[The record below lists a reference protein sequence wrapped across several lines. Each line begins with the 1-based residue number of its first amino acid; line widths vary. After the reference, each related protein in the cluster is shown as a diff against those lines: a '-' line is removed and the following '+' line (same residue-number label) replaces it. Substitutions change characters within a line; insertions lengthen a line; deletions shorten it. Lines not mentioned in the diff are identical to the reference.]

1 MLQPSLRT
9 LWVPLQR
16 SPQPVKPDYRDILII
31 LLLIFQYEALV
42 AENKADVQIME
53 MTVTDGDKPHS
64 PAWNAK
70 FKIISGDPEGLFSV
84 KTGPNKQEGILST
97 AKVNLSHN

>member
-1 MLQPSLRT
+1 MPIQQSH
-9 LWVPLQR
+9 
-16 SPQPVKPDYRDILII
+16 QPVKPDYHLTLIT
-31 LLLIFQYEALV
+31 LLLIFQYEASV
-42 AENKADVQIME
+42 AENKADVQIIKM
-53 MTVTDGDKPHS
+53 MVTDGDEPHS

-97 AKVNLSHN
+97 AKVNLSH

>member
-1 MLQPSLRT
+1 M
-9 LWVPLQR
+9 
-16 SPQPVKPDYRDILII
+16 K
-31 LLLIFQYEALV
+31 
-42 AENKADVQIME
+42 M
-53 MTVTDGDKPHS
+53 MVTDGDEPHS

-97 AKVNLSHN
+97 AKVNLSNH